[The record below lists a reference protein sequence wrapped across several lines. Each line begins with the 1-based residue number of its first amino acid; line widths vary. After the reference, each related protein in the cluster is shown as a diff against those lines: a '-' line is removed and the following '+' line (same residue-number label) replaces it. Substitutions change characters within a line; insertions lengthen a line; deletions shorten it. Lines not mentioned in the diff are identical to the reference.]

1 MYRCLL
7 WSFWLSYLAFSFG
20 YVSNLQIFQIL
31 SLSHIDPLIIE
42 DDDPALSQ
50 SVINFVTPGIQ
61 KVREDD
67 VMESLSQTL
76 LRFVTQAE
84 KLRSIFKFWISV
96 VLSKR
101 RHTLWYEFLNFIFKI
116 NFSVFSK
123 LRVVLLYMHQL
134 ILHLYNG
141 TQILWLSW
149 WRCVGI
155 FTAMVVFNKVSN
167 KPTTNINHKN
177 NRGCRRQ

>member
-1 MYRCLL
+1 
-7 WSFWLSYLAFSFG
+7 LAFSFG

-84 KLRSIFKFWISV
+84 KLRSIFKF
-96 VLSKR
+96 
-101 RHTLWYEFLNFIFKI
+101 
-116 NFSVFSK
+116 
-123 LRVVLLYMHQL
+123 
-134 ILHLYNG
+134 
-141 TQILWLSW
+141 
-149 WRCVGI
+149 
-155 FTAMVVFNKVSN
+155 
-167 KPTTNINHKN
+167 
-177 NRGCRRQ
+177 

>member
-50 SVINFVTPGIQ
+50 SLILSPPVFKKFERMTSWKVCPKPCYGLWRKQ
-61 KVREDD
+61 KSYGV
-67 VMESLSQTL
+67 
-76 LRFVTQAE
+76 
-84 KLRSIFKFWISV
+84 FWISV

-101 RHTLWYEFLNFIFKI
+101 RHTLWSEFLNFIFKI

-123 LRVVLLYMHQL
+123 LRVYSTTVHAPADTAFIQRNTDTLTLVMKVRRYIHS
-134 ILHLYNG
+134 NG
-141 TQILWLSW
+141 CLQQS
-149 WRCVGI
+149 VE
-155 FTAMVVFNKVSN
+155 
-167 KPTTNINHKN
+167 
-177 NRGCRRQ
+177 

>member
-1 MYRCLL
+1 M
-7 WSFWLSYLAFSFG
+7 AFSFG

-84 KLRSIFKFWISV
+84 KLRSI
-96 VLSKR
+96 
-101 RHTLWYEFLNFIFKI
+101 LNFCRPLETSSYFVIRVFEFHFQNKLFRLFKATCSTTVHAPADTAFI
-116 NFSVFSK
+116 QRNTDTLTLVMKVRRYIHSNGCLQQSVE
-123 LRVVLLYMHQL
+123 
-134 ILHLYNG
+134 
-141 TQILWLSW
+141 
-149 WRCVGI
+149 
-155 FTAMVVFNKVSN
+155 
-167 KPTTNINHKN
+167 
-177 NRGCRRQ
+177 